1 MLDKATKKSKLVLQP
16 PPAIERLRKRA
27 RLLRERRE
35 RASRLDPEALQFFSR
50 HYRPAAIGLVG
61 TDDPVG
67 RAIRDAQKRI
77 TGDGRAS
84 LWSHCFLLGDIR
96 FDRRGPN
103 GALSRSVYILESD
116 LHAGRG
122 APQIRNGAQENWV
135 GKWCVG
141 RVEHAAVLRFPIT
154 ACQRRLI
161 VATALQL
168 AGEQLLYPVA
178 DLLGTWLAITHHRQ
192 WQANPLLS
200 PHALYCSSFVRHC
213 YREAGFDPFA
223 TDVALSNTAP
233 EDIARAGDESGT
245 LVRLR

>member
-1 MLDKATKKSKLVLQP
+1 MMNKETTKSKFT

-27 RLLRERRE
+27 QMLRERHE
-35 RASRLDPEALQFFSR
+35 RANRLDPEAVRFFSR

-77 TGDGRAS
+77 TADGQPS
-84 LWSHCFLLGDIR
+84 LWSHCFVLGDIR
-96 FDRRGPN
+96 FDRRGPL

-141 RVEHAAVLRFPIT
+141 RVEHAAVMHFRVT
-154 ACQRRLI
+154 ARQRRLI

-168 AGEQLLYPVA
+168 AGDQLLYPVA
-178 DLLGTWLAITHHRQ
+178 DLLGTWLAIMHHRQ

-213 YREAGFDPFA
+213 YREAGYDPFA
-223 TDVALSNTAP
+223 TDVALSNTAH
-233 EDIARAGDESGT
+233 EDIARAGLDSGAM
-245 LVRLR
+245 VRLR